1 MAEKGEVFYL
11 VAEELAESQVVEGAD
26 ETLPEAVFLVVP
38 DRPDRQG
45 TEILQLS
52 RQGGG
57 GSRGC
62 FAHFE
67 PSSCPVHRNVSASRE
82 AG

>member
-26 ETLPEAVFLVVP
+26 ETFPEAVFLVVP

-45 TEILQLS
+45 TEVLQLS
-52 RQGGG
+52 RQG

-62 FAHFE
+62 FAHCE
-67 PSSCPVHRNVSASRE
+67 PSPLLFT
-82 AG
+82 GM

>member
-26 ETLPEAVFLVVP
+26 ETFPEAVFLVVP

-45 TEILQLS
+45 TEVLLCCVNENGTFLVCTDQAE
-52 RQGGG
+52 R
-57 GSRGC
+57 
-62 FAHFE
+62 
-67 PSSCPVHRNVSASRE
+67 VS
-82 AG
+82 